1 MLLLIFKAKKAII
14 HAAQTSLKNSK
25 SRSRIANTIGY
36 KAVKL
41 VNERRVVFE
50 NLVKKHC
57 SHHYKY
63 KSRTPNDGIV
73 KNRSTRSYRPESMR
87 RQNIGKIRNDTDPL
101 SPTSSTIR
109 DAQEKRIADP
119 LYAKRDTISRNRR
132 VKKALQQLNE
142 PLNDK
147 IIGVLGRDQKE
158 RNMSKGRIE
167 RNKPGG
173 VFMTNRLH
181 AFGDMLSKETRK
193 NRVSSRG
200 NASRSSRS
208 SRKRIN
214 HSV

>member
-1 MLLLIFKAKKAII
+1 MLNSYLRMLLIIFNDRKTKIDAV
-14 HAAQTSLKNSK
+14 QSSLTNSK
-25 SRSRIANTIGY
+25 SRSGVANTIGY

-41 VNERRVVFE
+41 SNQRRVVFE

-63 KSRTPNDGIV
+63 KSRTPNDGVV

-87 RQNIGKIRNDTDPL
+87 RRKIGKIRNDTDPL
-101 SPTSSTIR
+101 SPTSATIR
-109 DAQEKRIADP
+109 YAEEKRNADP

-142 PLNDK
+142 P
-147 IIGVLGRDQKE
+147 
-158 RNMSKGRIE
+158 
-167 RNKPGG
+167 GG
-173 VFMTNRLH
+173 VFMTNRLD

-193 NRVSSRG
+193 KRKAFRG
-200 NASRSSRS
+200 KASRSSRS